1 MDDVNESK
9 NNLEKEQHL
18 GTQRETEPM
27 TGLRMFNLS
36 QPWGHHM
43 PEWPSTPGVNV
54 NVKKFHA
61 KDGVYQTEFEGIM
74 HRGTHM
80 DAPIHV
86 TENTPHIMDY
96 ALWRFFG
103 TGVAVSIPKS
113 KWEVITPEDLENAT
127 PEIRE
132 GDMVFINT
140 GMHHRMADSDDYFAY
155 SPGIYTDGAQWLV
168 DKKVKLVGYDVQ
180 SNDHPMATKLVDHG
194 LGPTHPHLIEEYKQ
208 EFGRDPKEDFPNWES
223 GHKTL
228 MIGGGIPGIENVGG
242 DLDAVTGKRCTFM
255 CFPWRWEGGD
265 GCGVRILAVLDPD
278 QKFRFE
284 RGQNLSEGT

>member
-1 MDDVNESK
+1 MDEISSPQVMDAVSNDAGLQMY
-9 NNLEKEQHL
+9 NL
-18 GTQRETEPM
+18 TQE
-27 TGLRMFNLS
+27 
-36 QPWGHHM
+36 WGHHM

-54 NVKKFHA
+54 HVRKFHA
-61 KDGVYQTEFEGIM
+61 KDGIYQTEFEGIM

-80 DAPIHV
+80 DAPLHV
-86 TENTPHIMDY
+86 TENTPDIMDY
-96 ALWRFFG
+96 PLWRFFG

-113 KWEVITPEDLENAT
+113 KWEVITAEDLENAT
-127 PEIRE
+127 PKIQE

-140 GMHHRMADSDDYFAY
+140 GMHTKMKDTDEYYAY
-155 SPGIYTDGAQWLV
+155 SPGIYTEGAQWLV

-194 LGPTHPHLIEEYKQ
+194 LGPTHPHLIEEYK
-208 EFGRDPKEDFPNWES
+208 EMFGRDPKEDFPDWES

-242 DLDAVTGKRCTFM
+242 DLHSVTGKRCTFM
-255 CFPWRWEGGD
+255 VFPWRWRGGD
-265 GCGVRILAVLDPD
+265 GCGVRIMAVIDPD

-284 RGQNLSEGT
+284 TGE

>member
-1 MDDVNESK
+1 MDEISSPQVADVVSNDAGLQMY
-9 NNLEKEQHL
+9 NL
-18 GTQRETEPM
+18 TQE
-27 TGLRMFNLS
+27 
-36 QPWGHHM
+36 WGHHM

-54 NVKKFHA
+54 HVRKFHA
-61 KDGVYQTEFEGIM
+61 KDGIYQTEFEGIM

-80 DAPIHV
+80 DAPLHV
-86 TENTPHIMDY
+86 TENTPDIMDY
-96 ALWRFFG
+96 PLWRFFG

-113 KWEVITPEDLENAT
+113 KWEVITAEDLENAT
-127 PEIRE
+127 PKIQE

-140 GMHHRMADSDDYFAY
+140 GMHTKMKDTDEYYAY
-155 SPGIYTDGAQWLV
+155 SPGIYTEGAQWLV

-194 LGPTHPHLIEEYKQ
+194 LGPTHPHLIEEYK
-208 EFGRDPKEDFPNWES
+208 EMFGRDPKEDFPDWES

-242 DLDAVTGKRCTFM
+242 ELNAVTGKRCTFM
-255 CFPWRWEGGD
+255 VFPWRWRGGD
-265 GCGVRILAVLDPD
+265 GCGVRIMAVIDPD

-284 RGQNLSEGT
+284 TGV

>member
-9 NNLEKEQHL
+9 NNLDKEQHL
-18 GTQRETEPM
+18 GAQRETEPK

-61 KDGVYQTEFEGIM
+61 KDGVYQTEFEGIS

-96 ALWRFFG
+96 ALWRFWNG
-103 TGVAVSIPKS
+103 RRSLDS
-113 KWEVITPEDLENAT
+113 KEQVGGHHPEEDLENRN
-127 PEIRE
+127 PKIRE

-168 DKKVKLVGYDVQ
+168 DKEVKLVGYDVQ

-208 EFGRDPKEDFPNWES
+208 EFGRDPRRIFQ
-223 GHKTL
+223 
-228 MIGGGIPGIENVGG
+228 IGGRVI
-242 DLDAVTGKRCTFM
+242 KR
-255 CFPWRWEGGD
+255 
-265 GCGVRILAVLDPD
+265 
-278 QKFRFE
+278 
-284 RGQNLSEGT
+284 